1 MKFLFTLALLYLA
14 YRIFFVR
21 RAPVRSFPPQDRFRP
36 HPPSATPSRQPKSEG
51 EYIDYEEVD

>member
-21 RAPVRSFPPQDRFRP
+21 RAPVRSVPPHDRFRSY
-36 HPPSATPSRQPKSEG
+36 PPPAAPSRQPKSEG